1 MEYNPLTQVIISLII
16 LLLMGYLAYNIY
28 LIELQHMFKGR
39 NDIRKE
45 TVISS
50 GIFDYGSNLEKMF
63 NTVNRASESYLDI
76 SPSINQEGGAEYSYN
91 FWLYVDQE
99 SIGKII
105 VDNAV
110 NKKDIVLFY
119 KGEKNFY
126 HNKNSNYNCSGLT
139 NTVAG
144 TPIWPTLI
152 TKNPLIRINS
162 DGTML
167 AIDYNNIL
175 NPDSYQHGSLYKGCG
190 NLGGDA
196 DKWDKKNHNMLGVYD
211 IKFNNKWF
219 MVSVVMKE
227 VADNNNILTQNRAMC
242 KIYINGMVV
251 YDNKVET
258 QYGTNGDKYS
268 ATYKNNRSPFYINPK
283 FSSANI
289 KTELN
294 PYFNL
299 SDGTLEGGKK
309 ITDVLKMGD
318 LTYYNYAINSDI
330 INQTYNKGITK
341 KPVEVPVD
349 EKAKRFNMV
358 STYELENS
366 IIKEL

>member
-1 MEYNPLTQVIISLII
+1 MEYNPLTQVIIALII
-16 LLLMGYLAYNIY
+16 LLLMGYFAYNIY
-28 LIELQHMFKGR
+28 LIELQHMFKGG

-45 TVISS
+45 TVISA
-50 GIFDYGSNLEKMF
+50 GIYDYGSSLENMF
-63 NTVNRASESYLDI
+63 NTVNKASETYIEI

-91 FWLYVDQE
+91 FWLYIDQE
-99 SIGKII
+99 RITKFKSNNI
-105 VDNAV
+105 DND
-110 NKKDIVLFY
+110 KDIVLFY

-126 HNKNSNYNCSGLT
+126 HNKDYNYNCSGLT
-139 NTVAG
+139 NTTAG
-144 TPIWPTLI
+144 TPIFPTLI

-162 DGTML
+162 DGTKM

-175 NPDSYQHGSLYKGCG
+175 NPDSYQHRSSYNDCG
-190 NLGGDA
+190 NLGSEG
-196 DKWDKKNHNMLGVYD
+196 DKWERENQNMLGVYD

-258 QYGTNGDKYS
+258 KYGSKGDILS

-283 FSSANI
+283 FSTSYI
-289 KTELN
+289 KRELN
-294 PYFNL
+294 PYFHF
-299 SDGTLEGGKK
+299 SDGEIDGNGKTDILK
-309 ITDVLKMGD
+309 IGD

-330 INQTYNKGITK
+330 INQLYNKGLTK
-341 KPVEVPVD
+341 RPAEEKLK
-349 EKAKRFNMV
+349 EKALNYNMV
-358 STYELENS
+358 STYELENNV
-366 IIKEL
+366 IKEL

>member
-28 LIELQHMFKGR
+28 LIELQHMFKGS

-50 GIFDYGSNLEKMF
+50 GIFDYGSTTEKMF
-63 NTVNRASESYLDI
+63 NTVNKASESYIDI

-91 FWLYVDQE
+91 FWLYIDQE
-99 SIGKII
+99 RITKFK
-105 VDNAV
+105 VNNME

-126 HNKNSNYNCSGLT
+126 HNNDNNFNCSGLG

-144 TPIWPTLI
+144 TAIWPTLI
-152 TKNPLIRINS
+152 TKNPLIRIS
-162 DGTML
+162 HDGTKM
-167 AIDYNNIL
+167 AVDYNNIL
-175 NPDSYQHGSLYKGCG
+175 NPDSYQHASSYDNCG
-190 NLGGDA
+190 NLGSDG
-196 DKWDKKNHNMLGVYD
+196 DKWENKNKNMLGVYD

-227 VADNNNILTQNRAMC
+227 IADNNNILTQNRAMC

-258 QYGTNGDKYS
+258 KYGSKGDRYS
-268 ATYKNNRSPFYINPK
+268 ATYKNNRSPFYMNPK
-283 FSSANI
+283 FLSTHI
-289 KTELN
+289 KSDLN
-294 PYFNL
+294 PYFNF
-299 SDGTLEGGKK
+299 SDGAIGGDGSSNILK
-309 ITDVLKMGD
+309 IGD
-318 LTYYNYAINSDI
+318 LAYYNYAINSDM
-330 INQTYNKGITK
+330 INQLYNKGLTK
-341 KPVEVPVD
+341 KPVE
-349 EKAKRFNMV
+349 EKLKANSRNFSMV
-358 STYELENS
+358 STYELENNL
-366 IIKEL
+366 IKEL